1 MQIVVVCNTLLSQ
14 QGAPVNRHHHHRR
27 QGHKAVIA
35 VVCQSVPLISTQSN
49 NTALEVSLSRKC
61 KA

>member
-14 QGAPVNRHHHHRR
+14 QGAPVNRHHHHR